1 MTEETTVILQSEKA
15 RPFINGLEHMD
26 KTIAI
31 QSTGWLREFRLRNL
45 SRFQGLPFPTVKD
58 EEWKYTNIEPIVRDN
73 FRLAAGA
80 KLADRGVLDRITSSE
95 EFSFVFVDGVFSAEL
110 SNIKGLPKGAVLTTA
125 AEAAVPYK
133 ADIENILKKYNPDTA
148 TKFTALNLAAA
159 GNGVFIKISEK
170 TVVEKLIHIVHI
182 TTQGHSAVLPQSI
195 ITLGKSSQASVLET
209 YISVDDKLVYFTNA
223 LTDIY
228 LAENATLYYHKAQ
241 SESLKSFHIGTTRV
255 WQEQNSNFEGFS
267 FMVGAAITRNNLD
280 ISLNGEGI
288 SSRLNGLYCT
298 DGTQLVDN
306 HSAVDHR
313 QPNCT
318 SNQLYK
324 GVLNGASRAV
334 FNGKIFVKPIAQ
346 KTNSYQLNKNLLLG
360 KDARIDTKPQLE
372 IGADDVK
379 CTHGATIGQLN
390 EDEIFYLQSRCISK
404 KTAVKMLC
412 QGFVD
417 DIINTIPNGAV
428 RYKLNRLL
436 EPTLA
441 SF

>member
-1 MTEETTVILQSEKA
+1 MILQSEKI
-15 RPFINGLEHMD
+15 RPLISGLENLD

-31 QSTGWLREFRLRNL
+31 QSTGWLKEFRLKNL

-58 EEWKYTNIEPIVRDN
+58 EEWKYTSIEPILREN
-73 FRLAAGA
+73 YRLASGA
-80 KLADRGVLDRITSSE
+80 QLTDRSLLDKITSGE
-95 EFSFVFVDGVFSAEL
+95 ECAFVFVDGVFSSEL
-110 SNIKGLPKGAVLTTA
+110 SNIKGLPKGVVLSTISD
-125 AEAAVPYK
+125 AAVNYK
-133 ADIENILKKYNPDTA
+133 ADIENIYKKYDPDTEA
-148 TKFTALNLAAA
+148 KFTALNLAAA
-159 GNGVFIKISEK
+159 GNGAFVKVSDKAVF
-170 TVVEKLIHIVHI
+170 EKLIHIVHI
-182 TTQGHSAVLPQSI
+182 TTQGRTAVLPQSI
-195 ITLGKSSQASVLET
+195 ITIGKSSEASVLET
-209 YISVDDKLVYFTNA
+209 YIGFDNTLVYFTNA

-228 LAENATLYYHKAQ
+228 IAENATLHYHKAQ
-241 SESLKSFHIGTTRV
+241 SESLKAFHIGTTRV
-255 WQEQNSNFEGFS
+255 WQETNSNFEGFS
-267 FMVGAAITRNNLD
+267 FMVGAGIARNNLD
-280 ISLNGEGI
+280 IALTGEGI
-288 SSRLNGLYCT
+288 NSRLNGLYCT
-298 DGTQLVDN
+298 NGTQLADN
-306 HSAVDHR
+306 HSVVDHR

-372 IGADDVK
+372 IGANDVK

-390 EDEIFYLQSRCISK
+390 EDEIFYLQSRSIPR

-417 DIINTIPNGAV
+417 DIINTIPNGTV